1 MYNDDDMQY
10 AQFLRLKNG
19 DDIICELIE
28 MGENDDIFYQLIN
41 PLKVVYIPSDSK
53 GYMQIAF
60 MPWVFP
66 RICDRQEFPIQIED
80 VLMRTPVSE
89 YMNEYYWE
97 SVDNFMQKKDEKV
110 TEEEQPDEVDRQEYE
125 SLKSILESL
134 GLDKK
139 KVYH

>member
-28 MGENDDIFYQLIN
+28 MGENDNIFYQIIN

-66 RICDRQEFPIQIED
+66 RICDRQEFPIQMED

-97 SVDNFMQKKDEKV
+97 SVDNFMQKKEEKV
-110 TEEEQPDEVDRQEYE
+110 TEEEQPDEVARQEYE
-125 SLKSILESL
+125 SLKNILESL

>member
-1 MYNDDDMQY
+1 MYNDDTQFV
-10 AQFLRLKNG
+10 QFLRLKNG
-19 DDIICELIE
+19 DDVVTELVE
-28 MGENDDIFYQLIN
+28 MGENDDIFYNLIN
-41 PLKVVYIPSDSK
+41 PLKVVYLSTDNG

-80 VLMRTPVSE
+80 VLMRTDVSE
-89 YMNEYYWE
+89 YMYEYYWE
-97 SVDNFMQKKDEKV
+97 SVDNFMNKKEEKV
-110 TEEEQPDEVDRQEYE
+110 VEQQHHHDENAQQEYE
-125 SLKSILESL
+125 ALKNIIESL